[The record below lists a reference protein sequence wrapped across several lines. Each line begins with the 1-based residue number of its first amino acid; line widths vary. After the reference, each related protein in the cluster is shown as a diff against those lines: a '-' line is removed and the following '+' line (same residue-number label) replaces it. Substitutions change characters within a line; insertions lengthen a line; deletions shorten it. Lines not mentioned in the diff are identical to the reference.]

1 MWNVRFFE
9 TLSKDTKNNLEKKIL
24 RAYNECKFDLKKLK
38 RKKLSKLNFNKNGN
52 LIKRIFSTFSI
63 MPSIGYTGAAKILHI
78 LNPNVFMM
86 WDLEIRRAYF
96 KINSNIRDPA
106 KFYLKFLQKS
116 KKIIE
121 AILKLVDEETL
132 WLHHL
137 EFIDKSF
144 VKNFSFS
151 ETILKML
158 DECNYLKFNQNIDF

>member
-1 MWNVRFFE
+1 
-9 TLSKDTKNNLEKKIL
+9 
-24 RAYNECKFDLKKLK
+24 
-38 RKKLSKLNFNKNGN
+38 
-52 LIKRIFSTFSI
+52 
-63 MPSIGYTGAAKILHI
+63 
-78 LNPNVFMM
+78 MM
-86 WDLEIRRAYF
+86 WDLQIRRAYF
-96 KINSNIRDPA
+96 KINTKIRDPA

-137 EFIDKSF
+137 EFIDKIF

>member
-9 TLSKDTKNNLEKKIL
+9 TLSKYTKNNLEKEIL
-24 RAYNECKFDLKKLK
+24 RAYNECKLDLEKLK

-63 MPSIGYTGAAKILHI
+63 MPSIRYTGAAKILHI

-86 WDLEIRRAYF
+86 WDLQIRRAYF
-96 KINSNIRDPA
+96 KINTKIRDPA

-144 VKNFSFS
+144 AKNFSFS

-158 DECNYLKFNQNIDF
+158 DECNYLKFNQNIVI